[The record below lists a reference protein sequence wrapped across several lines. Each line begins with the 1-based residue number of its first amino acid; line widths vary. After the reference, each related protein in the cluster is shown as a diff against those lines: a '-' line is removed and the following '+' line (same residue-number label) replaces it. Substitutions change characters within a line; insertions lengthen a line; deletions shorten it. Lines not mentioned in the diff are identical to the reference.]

1 MSYRGEAPVVLV
13 KLDNVNNV
21 YQMNKVRAALKEEQ
35 LIALMENLLHQSLQV
50 ATSCRLYQS
59 RHKNP
64 TLG

>member
-35 LIALMENLLHQSLQV
+35 LIALMEN
-50 ATSCRLYQS
+50 
-59 RHKNP
+59 
-64 TLG
+64 